1 MTQRTRGSPRESGLE
16 GDQGPTEGQDY
27 GASKGLGY
35 FSSGTFSF
43 LCDLSKILFSMFG
56 AWIHSPLQ
64 LGKVDSQR
72 P

>member
-1 MTQRTRGSPRESGLE
+1 MTQRKRGGPRESGLE

-43 LCDLSKILFSMFG
+43 LCGLSEILFSMLW
-56 AWIHSPLQ
+56 ARIHSPLQ